1 MGDTKEEIFRKIN
14 DYFVKIDVQKVWNMW
29 FVIIIVSFIIDVVF
43 SIMGIETL
51 FSDQKGTIVAIDVVI
66 WTFTMSIFVYCLG
79 KVDQKYYGIQVADIF
94 FRGLCVKKIY
104 FVAATV
110 FAEIVLL
117 IIMTVFGAGIGVFVL
132 TLFQCYV
139 MIYIILMV
147 LQRTSGAFVMSQVRE
162 EIRDTYRIEYF
173 ESQVCYRDTGIFG
186 CMVHN
191 INYDSYDEV
200 GKLLGMLRYYNKN
213 LRQQINSEIEI
224 GAKKYINEC
233 SKEIARHMYMNRI
246 EANQKAVMDWYR
258 EDESCIEIKQGIL
271 MHMMEEFGSG
281 YEAAALEKLLDSET
295 EYYRELH
302 IWVFVYNVYLQEFEG
317 QDWRAFYI
325 EYLMRK
331 MRFGAVRTD
340 AVTAIGYWNQ
350 ITDAENLY
358 SLFRYIF

>member
-213 LRQQINSEIEI
+213 Y
-224 GAKKYINEC
+224 K
-233 SKEIARHMYMNRI
+233 
-246 EANQKAVMDWYR
+246 
-258 EDESCIEIKQGIL
+258 
-271 MHMMEEFGSG
+271 
-281 YEAAALEKLLDSET
+281 
-295 EYYRELH
+295 
-302 IWVFVYNVYLQEFEG
+302 
-317 QDWRAFYI
+317 
-325 EYLMRK
+325 
-331 MRFGAVRTD
+331 
-340 AVTAIGYWNQ
+340 
-350 ITDAENLY
+350 
-358 SLFRYIF
+358 